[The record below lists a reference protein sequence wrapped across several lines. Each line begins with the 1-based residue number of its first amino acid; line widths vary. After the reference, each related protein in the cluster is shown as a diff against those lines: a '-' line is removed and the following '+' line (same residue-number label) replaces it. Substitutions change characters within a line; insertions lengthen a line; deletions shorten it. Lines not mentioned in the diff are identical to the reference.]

1 MASGIT
7 AMILAGGQGTRL
19 GVLTEDIAKP
29 AVPFGGKYRIIDF
42 TLSNCVNSG
51 IFRVGVLTQYKPH
64 LLNAHIGIGRPWDL
78 DRMGGGVTILQPYTY
93 ETGNIWFRGTADAI
107 YENFYFIEKNDPKYV
122 LILSGD
128 HIYAMDYMDM
138 LNYHVSKHAFAT
150 CACMNV
156 PLAET
161 SRYGIMVTDLQQKIV
176 EFQEKPLHARST
188 LASLGIYI
196 FNWDYLKALLKQ
208 DAAKEESTHDFG
220 NDIIPEMV
228 KNNADFYAYE
238 FEGYWRDVGTL
249 PSYWEANMELIQP
262 LPPLSLY
269 NPSWR
274 FYTRTRE
281 RPPAYFG
288 PEAVVLDTLVSEGSE
303 VFGVVEKS
311 VIFQSVTIAKG
322 ASIKNSVVLT
332 GSVIEEGAEISNA
345 IIAENATIGKGVR
358 IGNKTFAPNREDP
371 KVYNSLIT
379 TIGYNASVPDNTTI
393 GSNCVVHSGVSKSD
407 FEKGAYESGESV
419 WKKEQRSNNT

>member
-1 MASGIT
+1 
-7 AMILAGGQGTRL
+7 
-19 GVLTEDIAKP
+19 
-29 AVPFGGKYRIIDF
+29 
-42 TLSNCVNSG
+42 
-51 IFRVGVLTQYKPH
+51 
-64 LLNAHIGIGRPWDL
+64 
-78 DRMGGGVTILQPYTY
+78 
-93 ETGNIWFRGTADAI
+93 
-107 YENFYFIEKNDPKYV
+107 
-122 LILSGD
+122 
-128 HIYAMDYMDM
+128 
-138 LNYHVSKHAFAT
+138 NYHVSKHAFAT